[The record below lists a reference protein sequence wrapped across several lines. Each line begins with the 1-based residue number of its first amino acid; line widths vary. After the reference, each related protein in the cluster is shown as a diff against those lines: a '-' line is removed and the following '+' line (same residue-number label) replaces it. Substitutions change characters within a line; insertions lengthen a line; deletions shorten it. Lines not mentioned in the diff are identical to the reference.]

1 MSLISIEKVLVGATA
16 EPISATNI
24 KCAQVYIQA
33 KRANAGVLDVGS
45 SSVTAGKGMELIKP
59 VANVAQLPLPIR
71 AATGGN
77 ALDLNHIYIIGTPTD
92 GVNVLYE
99 IF

>member
-16 EPISATNI
+16 EPISATSI

-33 KRANAGVLDVGS
+33 KRGNAGVLDVGS
-45 SSVTAGKGMELIKP
+45 SAVTAGKGMELIKP
-59 VANVAQLPLPIR
+59 VVTVAQIPLPIR
-71 AATGGN
+71 ATGGN
-77 ALDLNHIYIIGTPTD
+77 ALDLNHIYIIGTPND

-99 IF
+99 IY

>member
-16 EPISATNI
+16 EPISATSI

-45 SSVTAGKGMELIKP
+45 SAVTAGKGMELIKP
-59 VANVAQLPLPIR
+59 VVNVAQIPLPIR
-71 AATGGN
+71 ATGGN

-99 IF
+99 IY